1 MKALDD
7 SVVLRGGRFD
17 GYQAMVDFAGYGDV
31 DVIAVGSGRDAT
43 LYRFIGGEWRHDPR
57 GAGSIKEFETVATL
71 PSPYEFEATRSLSA
85 GTSTSSSGMAGL
97 AAELRSIGAVFD
109 AELQATKDHL
119 RRRTT
124 WRVYAMTE
132 WGASDSE
139 LQAEI
144 DRLNLEIKL
153 ATRQSIR
160 RRQLEMEA
168 KRVEYA
174 KPMGR

>member
-1 MKALDD
+1 MTTELAE
-7 SVVLRGGRFD
+7 VLLVGGM
-17 GYQAMVDFAGYGDV
+17 YDFCEVRATGRNA
-31 DVIAVGSGRDAT
+31 IAVRSGNSLL
-43 LYRFIGGEWRHDPR
+43 LYTR
-57 GAGSIKEFETVATL
+57 GAHGLFCYDKRHPDSIGEN
-71 PSPYEFEATRSLSA
+71 YEIVDAPAVEVSRSF
-85 GTSTSSSGMAGL
+85 GTSTSTSNMAGL
-97 AAELRSIGAVFD
+97 AAELREIGAVFD

-139 LQAEI
+139 LSAEI
-144 DRLNLEIKL
+144 NRLELEIKL

-174 KPMGR
+174 RPIAGR

>member
-1 MKALDD
+1 MTTELAEVLLVGGMYDFCEVRANVDGVNALAVRSGNSLLLYVRSANGLWCYDRRHPD
-7 SVVLRGGRFD
+7 SIGED
-17 GYQAMVDFAGYGDV
+17 YEIVDAP
-31 DVIAVGSGRDAT
+31 AVEVSRS
-43 LYRFIGGEWRHDPR
+43 F
-57 GAGSIKEFETVATL
+57 VA
-71 PSPYEFEATRSLSA
+71 
-85 GTSTSSSGMAGL
+85 STSSSNMAGL

-153 ATRQSIR
+153 ATRQSVR

-174 KPMGR
+174 KPVPGLR